1 MDGRRAGVNRWG
13 SGRYT
18 ASVGYG
24 TIDLDRFGLVGNT
37 KTLLKRLQWIY

>member
-1 MDGRRAGVNRWG
+1 VGGLELVG
-13 SGRYT
+13 FGRYA